1 MIPKSKKANRV
12 RSVPILQSLH
22 ALVQLLD
29 PNHEVRDGVE
39 QPVEDESSR
48 DQESVA
54 LTLHYGFLVA
64 EVLGR
69 RARVT
74 IATRPSLVLPVDVH
88 QKEEAKRH
96 HRQERLQEVASDGD
110 EALAEA
116 VEARKS
122 EKQDHHS
129 LCTGGVAKHDP
140 LQSHRIGSDL
150 YLSLSLS
157 GIERFVAS
165 GRRRIRFSQKFSGND
180 DDGPER

>member
-150 YLSLSLS
+150 
-157 GIERFVAS
+157 
-165 GRRRIRFSQKFSGND
+165 
-180 DDGPER
+180 